1 MSLNRTNR
9 HLLYAL
15 AWLLGFVVL
24 VQLAVTGPL
33 QNASSATAMVYAQ
46 FATIGWVL
54 GFAAIFLSWAR
65 LDAEEHG
72 KSRNVAVMFALL
84 WLFFNVLSHVAYLF
98 LTRGWREGLLSTV
111 RFICFLFAAAILL
124 VAFSKLLHGFA

>member
-1 MSLNRTNR
+1 MPLNRTNR

-33 QNASSATAMVYAQ
+33 QGASGAIAMVYAQ
-46 FATIGWVL
+46 FATIAWVL
-54 GFAAIFLSWAR
+54 GFAAIFFSWAR

-72 KSRNVAVMFALL
+72 KSRSVAVMFALL
-84 WLFFNVLSHVAYLF
+84 WLLFNVLSHVAYLF
-98 LTRGWREGLLSTV
+98 LTRGWREGLLSTAK
-111 RFICFLFAAAILL
+111 FICFVLGGAILL
-124 VAFSKLLHGFA
+124 VALAKLLHGFT